1 MNSDRYLPSED
12 APAQDILISLKELG
26 EKRIPGAPMYK
37 RAAQEIERLRAI
49 IDGRPAINAA
59 LPHSYIEWS
68 QNIYLLDAE
77 RAQHNPS

>member
-37 RAAQEIERLRAI
+37 RAAQEIEWLRAGLQSI
-49 IDGRPAINAA
+49 VDQPAVGSREDVYEYNVQLAK
-59 LPHSYIEWS
+59 YI
-68 QNIYLLDAE
+68 L
-77 RAQHNPS
+77 NPS